1 MKAMGVLTATMEE
14 LPRPKPMAADEKCVS
29 APGRKKPVLC
39 QICTT
44 TGLLHS
50 VKLLRNIDEAG
61 RAVGFRIT
69 DTAQTA
75 HYFLY

>member
-1 MKAMGVLTATMEE
+1 V
-14 LPRPKPMAADEKCVS
+14 PCR
-29 APGRKKPVLC
+29 
-39 QICTT
+39 ICTT
-44 TGLLHS
+44 NGLLYG
-50 VKLLRNIDEAG
+50 VELLRDMDEAG